1 MSFFFFKKPKGYV
14 GINSRKHW
22 QKRLSARRLILCVLK
37 GKLWLT
43 RTPLSGAFRLGS
55 DDIYLILYIYK
66 YRSFRLQVYINL
78 LISFDHGTSCDS
90 DQ

>member
-1 MSFFFFKKPKGYV
+1 MGYHWNLNELIGYQVSRDMSGICRFFLKKPKGYV
-14 GINSRKHW
+14 GMNSRKHW

-55 DDIYLILYIYK
+55 DYIYLIIYIY
-66 YRSFRLQVYINL
+66 I
-78 LISFDHGTSCDS
+78 
-90 DQ
+90 